1 MKPFISTTTL
11 RPLTDMEL
19 QLEAP
24 EWDDD
29 NIVTFYIPCWFNVD
43 DVFVGLH
50 VETSDND
57 DYIDLYC
64 TYNTET
70 QSICL
75 FFAYAN
81 NSGGEDGEQDF
92 EVEVQPDP
100 ATEAILRDK
109 VSAWLKSEQ
118 R

>member
-1 MKPFISTTTL
+1 M
-11 RPLTDMEL
+11 
-19 QLEAP
+19 
-24 EWDDD
+24 
-29 NIVTFYIPCWFNVD
+29 D

-81 NSGGEDGEQDF
+81 NSGAEDGEQDF

>member
-1 MKPFISTTTL
+1 M
-11 RPLTDMEL
+11 
-19 QLEAP
+19 
-24 EWDDD
+24 
-29 NIVTFYIPCWFNVD
+29 
-43 DVFVGLH
+43 
-50 VETSDND
+50 ETSDND